1 MSEDFVERGHRWI
14 VRQTRPVTETDS
26 TLSADVR
33 APLVGRAR
41 SRRDIARVIVF
52 IQAALLGIV
61 GLLYVAGHAEPYVDA
76 LSLIGAGILFWGAQ
90 RMGTD
95 APIYISGRGD
105 EAGQRRV
112 PWDWTDFL
120 MFWPGAFIA
129 ASLLVSIAVP
139 IADAATNG
147 VDPTVRTAAESF
159 VQQAA
164 FYGGALFNIY
174 VLVGLRRGGTLYHVG
189 WRRFSWWWI
198 PIAVIAVVAT
208 LEIADVLQALSQH
221 LFPGAHNTQCQAVQ
235 HDYSHFLV
243 LAVIVVCVIAPLSEE
258 TIFRGFVYGWLHR
271 VMPAGFAVLVSGAI
285 FASLHG
291 VVLLLIPLWAVG
303 IILAV
308 VFQSSRSLWPGAL
321 THALFNLPGIIA
333 ILSSPTC

>member
-1 MSEDFVERGHRWI
+1 M
-14 VRQTRPVTETDS
+14 TETDS
-26 TLSADVR
+26 ALSADVR
-33 APLVGRAR
+33 RPLVGRAR
-41 SRRDIARVIVF
+41 TRRDLARVIVF
-52 IQAALLGIV
+52 FQG
-61 GLLYVAGHAEPYVDA
+61 GLLALFSLIFVADHAAAYVDV
-76 LSLIGAGILFWGAQ
+76 LSFIGAGVLFWGGQ

-95 APIYISGRGD
+95 TPMHISEPSD

-120 MFWPGAFIA
+120 MFWPGAFVA
-129 ASLLVSIAVP
+129 ASLLVNIVIP
-139 IADAATNG
+139 ITDAATQG

-164 FYGGALFNIY
+164 FYAGALFNIY

-198 PIAVIAVVAT
+198 PLAVVAAVAT

-221 LFPGAHNTQCQAVQ
+221 LFPGAQNTQCQAVQ
-235 HDYSHFLV
+235 HDYSHFLA

-271 VMPAGFAVLVSGAI
+271 VMPAAFAVLVSGVI

-291 VVLLLIPLWAVG
+291 VVLLFIPLWAVG
-303 IILAV
+303 IVLAV
-308 VFQSSRSLWPGAL
+308 LFQSSRSLWPGAI

-333 ILSSPTC
+333 ILSSPSC